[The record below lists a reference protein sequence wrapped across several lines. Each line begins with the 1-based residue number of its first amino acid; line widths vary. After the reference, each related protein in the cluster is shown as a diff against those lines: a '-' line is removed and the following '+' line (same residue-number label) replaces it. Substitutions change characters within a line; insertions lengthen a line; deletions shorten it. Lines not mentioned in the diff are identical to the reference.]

1 MNSQAENV
9 IDFDQIK
16 NRKTSRSNEKTKKD
30 KSIKSIF
37 FRNLKFF
44 KETAGNLFY
53 DTLFSFLS
61 IVEPAIK
68 RVSQASMFLA
78 ALSLVCLFTRSD
90 HKIIFV
96 ILSFS
101 LMAVLIIIYTVV
113 KKVLS
118 LKTENIKER
127 KK

>member
-1 MNSQAENV
+1 MKTQAENV

-16 NRKTSRSNEKTKKD
+16 NRKTFRSNDKTKKD

-44 KETAGNLFY
+44 KKTAGNLFF
-53 DTLFSFLS
+53 DTLLSFLS
-61 IVEPAIK
+61 IVEPAI
-68 RVSQASMFLA
+68 RRMSQASMFLVV
-78 ALSLVCLFTRSD
+78 LSLVCLFTRSD

-113 KKVLS
+113 MKILS